1 MSQENS
7 REASRQPYAHPA
19 HVAAGSSTASSV
31 IAFHCSLG
39 SGRQWDRL
47 AGQLA
52 SKHRVIA
59 PDISGYG
66 DNAGP
71 VVLPTTLAEEID
83 LLNDRLA
90 EASGPLHLVGHSYG
104 GALAFKI
111 ATDSPWA
118 SRVRSLTLIEPV
130 LPTILMENASD
141 RRLHEHF
148 VRLAHA
154 VYEDLWK
161 GNCWEA
167 IEKFL
172 AFWRGSGP
180 AEQLSSNAL
189 VRLVTHAEKLAFDFT
204 AILAERNVSSAA
216 AAIGV
221 PTLLVSGGLSPY
233 LTQRVTGRLAS
244 TIPGAESIY
253 LPSAGH
259 MFPISHAA
267 AVNRA
272 IVRHIDRADELANL
286 PLAIGEF
293 SDQTAVSVQD

>member
-1 MSQENS
+1 MNIH
-7 REASRQPYAHPA
+7 AHA
-19 HVAAGSSTASSV
+19 AAGSGAASSV
-31 IAFHCSLG
+31 IALHCSLG

-52 SKHRVIA
+52 GRHQVIA

-66 DNAGP
+66 SNAGP
-71 VVLPTTLAEEID
+71 FVLPTTLAEEID
-83 LLNDRLA
+83 LLSDRLG
-90 EASGPLHLVGHSYG
+90 EASGPLHLVGHSLG

-111 ATDSPWA
+111 ATDSPLA
-118 SRVRSLTLIEPV
+118 GRVRSLTLIEPV
-130 LPTILMENASD
+130 LPTILMENAAD
-141 RRLHEHF
+141 RRLYEQF

-154 VYEDLWK
+154 VYEDLWI
-161 GNCWEA
+161 GNSWEA

-172 AFWRGSGP
+172 AFWRGSGS

-189 VRLVTHAEKLAFDFT
+189 VRLITHAEKLAFDFT
-204 AILAERNVSSAA
+204 AILAERNVSPAA
-216 AAIGV
+216 AAIRV

-244 TIPGAESIY
+244 TIPGAESVY
-253 LPSAGH
+253 LPAAGH
-259 MFPISHAA
+259 MLPISHAA
-267 AVNRA
+267 AVNPA
-272 IVRHIDRADELANL
+272 IVRHIARADELANL